1 MATPLFTSYFLSDT
15 VKSKYYSFKIN
26 TGKDM
31 FIKVTEKPNGST
43 FVRIMESIRLQDK
56 VTQKTLHHVGSAKTE
71 EGVSALKK
79 VANDMIIK
87 LCNDRQPALPGMAE
101 IIYSKDLLN
110 KKTKNQNQKK
120 KSKSPSLFSLK
131 KPYEK
136 ARVHQGI
143 KGVCGA
149 VYEQLGF
156 HTLIQNTKKDKQW
169 NDILKYSVLSRVA
182 HPDSKRKTVETLK
195 EDFNE
200 IVPLEKMYRMMD
212 RLHPRIDQVKDTVAK
227 NTLSLFNQEVDVL
240 FFDVTTLYFESFE
253 EDDLRQFGF
262 SKDLKFKETQVVL
275 ALITNQ
281 EGHPLSY
288 ELFPGSTSEGSTL
301 ISTVKKL
308 KQRFTVKKAVLVADR
323 AMFNEKNLKLME
335 EEGIQYV
342 VACKL
347 KTLSKTKKE
356 EILNQDFKPAVV
368 ANEFHWIKE
377 FEHKERR
384 LIVSYSKKRAK
395 KNKSDR
401 LRLIERLM
409 KKVKNNQ
416 IPIKSLISNYGTK
429 KYVTVQKTKA
439 TLNEQKIK
447 EDSKWDGLHGVITN
461 IRTEQTPQEIL
472 TRYRRLWKIEEAF
485 RVCKHNLKM
494 RPIYHWKRKRIEAHI
509 AICFLAY
516 SLSYTMK
523 YRMEQRGLN
532 FSIRQMR
539 EILKRDQYSLIE
551 DANKNLYRMPSKST
565 QEIRSIYE
573 ALGLKRVSKFI
584 STS

>member
-1 MATPLFTSYFLSDT
+1 
-15 VKSKYYSFKIN
+15 
-26 TGKDM
+26 M
-31 FIKVTEKPNGST
+31 FIKVTEKPNGLS
-43 FVRIMESIRLQDK
+43 FVRIMESTRHQDK
-56 VTQKTLHHVGSAKTE
+56 TTQKTLHHVGSSKTD

-87 LCNDRQPALPGMAE
+87 LSNDRQPALPGMAE
-101 IIYSKDLLN
+101 IIYSKEPLN
-110 KKTKNQNQKK
+110 KKTKNPNRKK
-120 KSKSPSLFSLK
+120 KPKSPSLFSLR
-131 KPYEK
+131 KPQET
-136 ARVHQGI
+136 ARVQHGI

-156 HTLIQNTKKDKQW
+156 HTLIKDTNKDKQW
-169 NDILKYSVLSRVA
+169 NDILKYCVLSRVA
-182 HPDSKRKTVETLK
+182 HPDSKRKTVETLR

-200 IVPLEKMYRMMD
+200 QVHLDQMYRMMD
-212 RLHPRIDQVKDTVAK
+212 RLYPRIDQVKDRVAK

-281 EGHPLSY
+281 QGHPLSY

-308 KQRFTVKKAVLVADR
+308 KQRFAVKKTVLVADR
-323 AMFNEKNLKLME
+323 AMFNDKNLKLME

-347 KTLSKTKKE
+347 KTLPKDKKE
-356 EILNQDFKPAVV
+356 EILNQDFKYSLSAIAGEP
-368 ANEFHWIKE
+368 HWIRE
-377 FEHKERR
+377 LEHKHRR

-395 KNKSDR
+395 KNESDR
-401 LRLIERLM
+401 NRLIERLM

-416 IPIKSLISNYGTK
+416 IPIKSLIPNQGTK

-439 TLNEQKIK
+439 TLNEQKIE

-461 IRTEQTPQEIL
+461 IEKEQTPQEIL

-532 FSIRQMR
+532 FSIKKMR
-539 EILKRDQYSLIE
+539 EILTRDQYSLIE

-565 QEIRSIYE
+565 QEIRAIYE

>member
-1 MATPLFTSYFLSDT
+1 
-15 VKSKYYSFKIN
+15 
-26 TGKDM
+26 
-31 FIKVTEKPNGST
+31 
-43 FVRIMESIRLQDK
+43 
-56 VTQKTLHHVGSAKTE
+56 
-71 EGVSALKK
+71 
-79 VANDMIIK
+79 MIIK
-87 LCNDRQPALPGMAE
+87 LSNDRQPALPGMAE
-101 IIYSKDLLN
+101 IIYSKEPQYIN
-110 KKTKNQNQKK
+110 RKPKPKSKK
-120 KSKSPSLFSLK
+120 KKSPSLFSLK
-131 KPYEK
+131 KPQET
-136 ARVHQGI
+136 ARVQHGI

-156 HTLIQNTKKDKQW
+156 HTLIQDTNKDKQW
-169 NDILKYSVLSRVA
+169 NDILKYCVLSRMS

-200 IVPLEKMYRMMD
+200 TVPLEKMYRMMD
-212 RLHPRIDQVKDTVAK
+212 KLYPCIDQVKDKVAN

-253 EDDLRQFGF
+253 EDELRQFGF

-308 KQRFTVKKAVLVADR
+308 KQRFAVRKTVLVADR
-323 AMFNEKNLKLME
+323 AMFNDKNLKLME
-335 EEGIQYV
+335 ENDMQYV

-347 KTLSKTKKE
+347 KTLPKAKKE
-356 EILNQDFKPAVV
+356 EILNQDFKSSKPSVV
-368 ANEFHWIKE
+368 ADEFHGIKE

-395 KNKSDR
+395 KNEADR

-409 KKVKNNQ
+409 KKVKNNS
-416 IPIKSLISNYGTK
+416 IPIKNLISNYGTK

-439 TLNEQKIK
+439 TVNEQKIK
-447 EDSKWDGLHGVITN
+447 EESLWDGLHGVITN
-461 IRTEQTPQEIL
+461 ITEEQTSQEIL

-494 RPIYHWKRKRIEAHI
+494 RPIYHWKKKRIESHI

-523 YRMEQRGLN
+523 HRMEQRGLN
-532 FSIRQMR
+532 FSIKKIR

-565 QEIRSIYE
+565 KEIRAIYE

>member
-1 MATPLFTSYFLSDT
+1 
-15 VKSKYYSFKIN
+15 
-26 TGKDM
+26 M
-31 FIKVTEKPNGST
+31 FVKVTTKISGKNKDRKIKSFRIVES
-43 FVRIMESIRLQDK
+43 VREGL
-56 VTQKTLHHVGSAKTE
+56 KTKHKTIHFVGSSSKP
-71 EGVSALKK
+71 K
-79 VANDMIIK
+79 VISSLEKISQRMIIK

-101 IIYSKDLLN
+101 IIYSKDPLN

-120 KSKSPSLFSLK
+120 KSQSPSLFSLK

-136 ARVHQGI
+136 ARVHHGI

>member
-1 MATPLFTSYFLSDT
+1 MATPLFTSYSLPGT
-15 VKSKYYSFKIN
+15 VKSKSYSFKIN
-26 TGKDM
+26 IGKDM
-31 FIKVTEKPNGST
+31 FIKVTQKPNGSS

-87 LCNDRQPALPGMAE
+87 LSNARQPALPGMAE
-101 IIYSKDLLN
+101 IIYSKEPLN
-110 KKTKNQNQKK
+110 KKPKSKQKK
-120 KSKSPSLFSLK
+120 PPSLFSLR
-131 KPYEK
+131 KPQET
-136 ARVHQGI
+136 ARVQHGI

-156 HTLIQNTKKDKQW
+156 HTLIQSTKKDKQW
-169 NDILKYSVLSRVA
+169 NDILKYCVLSRVA
-182 HPDSKRKTVETLK
+182 HPDSKRKTVETLR

-200 IVPLEKMYRMMD
+200 QVHLDQMYRMMD
-212 RLHPRIDQVKDTVAK
+212 RLYPRIDQVKDTVAK

-253 EDDLRQFGF
+253 EDHLRQFGF

-347 KTLSKTKKE
+347 KTLPKDKKE
-356 EILNQDFKPAVV
+356 EILNQDFKSSLSVIAGEP
-368 ANEFHWIKE
+368 HWIRE
-377 FEHKERR
+377 LEYKERR
-384 LIVSYSKKRAK
+384 LIVSHSEKRAK
-395 KNKSDR
+395 KNKADR
-401 LRLIERLM
+401 QRLIERLM

-416 IPIKSLISNYGTK
+416 VPIKSLISNYGTK

-461 IRTEQTPQEIL
+461 IKTEQTPQEIL

-494 RPIYHWKRKRIEAHI
+494 RPIYHWKRKR
-509 AICFLAY
+509 
-516 SLSYTMK
+516 S
-523 YRMEQRGLN
+523 
-532 FSIRQMR
+532 
-539 EILKRDQYSLIE
+539 
-551 DANKNLYRMPSKST
+551 
-565 QEIRSIYE
+565 
-573 ALGLKRVSKFI
+573 V
-584 STS
+584 

>member
-1 MATPLFTSYFLSDT
+1 
-15 VKSKYYSFKIN
+15 
-26 TGKDM
+26 M
-31 FIKVTEKPNGST
+31 FIKVTEKFSGKNKERKVKS
-43 FVRIMESIRLQDK
+43 FRIMESVREGS
-56 VTQKTLHHVGSAKTE
+56 KTKHKTIHFVGSSAKPD
-71 EGVSALKK
+71 VISALEK
-79 VANDMIIK
+79 VSHRI
-87 LCNDRQPALPGMAE
+87 LVQLSNDRQPALPGMAE
-101 IIYSKDLLN
+101 IIYSKEPQYIN
-110 KKTKNQNQKK
+110 RKPKSKK
-120 KSKSPSLFSLK
+120 KKSPSLFSLK
-131 KPYEK
+131 RPQET
-136 ARVHQGI
+136 ARVQHGI

-156 HTLIQNTKKDKQW
+156 HTLIQDTNKDKQW
-169 NDILKYSVLSRVA
+169 NDILKYCVLSRIS

-200 IVPLEKMYRMMD
+200 TVPLEKMYRMMD
-212 RLHPRIDQVKDTVAK
+212 KLYPRIDQVKDKVAN

-253 EDDLRQFGF
+253 EDELRQFGF

-308 KQRFTVKKAVLVADR
+308 KERFAVRKTVLVADR
-323 AMFNEKNLKLME
+323 AMFNDKNLKLME
-335 EEGIQYV
+335 ENDMQYV

-347 KTLSKTKKE
+347 KTLPKVKKE
-356 EILNQDFKPAVV
+356 EILNQDFKPSLV
-368 ANEFHWIKE
+368 ADEFHGIKE

-395 KNKSDR
+395 KNEADR

-409 KKVKNNQ
+409 KKVKNNS
-416 IPIKSLISNYGTK
+416 IPIKNLISNYGTK

-439 TLNEQKIK
+439 TVNEQKIK
-447 EDSKWDGLHGVITN
+447 EESLWDGLHGVITN
-461 IRTEQTPQEIL
+461 ITKEQTPQEIL

-494 RPIYHWKRKRIEAHI
+494 RPIYHWKKKRIESHI

-516 SLSYTMK
+516 SLSYTVK
-523 YRMEQRGLN
+523 HRMEQRGLN
-532 FSIRQMR
+532 FSIQKMR

-551 DANKNLYRMPSKST
+551 DANKNIYRMPSKST
-565 QEIRSIYE
+565 KEIRAIYE

-584 STS
+584 SAS

>member
-1 MATPLFTSYFLSDT
+1 
-15 VKSKYYSFKIN
+15 
-26 TGKDM
+26 
-31 FIKVTEKPNGST
+31 
-43 FVRIMESIRLQDK
+43 
-56 VTQKTLHHVGSAKTE
+56 
-71 EGVSALKK
+71 
-79 VANDMIIK
+79 
-87 LCNDRQPALPGMAE
+87 
-101 IIYSKDLLN
+101 
-110 KKTKNQNQKK
+110 
-120 KSKSPSLFSLK
+120 
-131 KPYEK
+131 
-136 ARVHQGI
+136 
-143 KGVCGA
+143 
-149 VYEQLGF
+149 
-156 HTLIQNTKKDKQW
+156 
-169 NDILKYSVLSRVA
+169 
-182 HPDSKRKTVETLK
+182 
-195 EDFNE
+195 
-200 IVPLEKMYRMMD
+200 
-212 RLHPRIDQVKDTVAK
+212 
-227 NTLSLFNQEVDVL
+227 
-240 FFDVTTLYFESFE
+240 
-253 EDDLRQFGF
+253 
-262 SKDLKFKETQVVL
+262 
-275 ALITNQ
+275 
-281 EGHPLSY
+281 
-288 ELFPGSTSEGSTL
+288 
-301 ISTVKKL
+301 
-308 KQRFTVKKAVLVADR
+308 
-323 AMFNEKNLKLME
+323 ME

-368 ANEFHWIKE
+368 ADEFHWIKE

-409 KKVKNNQ
+409 KKVKKNQ
-416 IPIKSLISNYGTK
+416 IPIKSLISNHGTK

-461 IRTEQTPQEIL
+461 IKAEQTPQEIL